1 MSYTCLFLVVDYHL
15 LAFTTDIEQDFP
27 QKFRKTS
34 KNMIFDDLFEFYPRL
49 AVLDPQCYPVGP
61 NWPYFL
67 KAHVFAYIL
76 NEYLKLNI

>member
-1 MSYTCLFLVVDYHL
+1 MWYTCLFLVVDYHF
-15 LAFTTDIEQDFP
+15 LAFITDIKQNFSP
-27 QKFRKTS
+27 KPRKTS

-67 KAHVFAYIL
+67 KAHVHAYIL
-76 NEYLKLNI
+76 NEYLNLNI